1 MIKRMVNPKLN
12 IPDVQVRYLNFPVSV
27 EGVTIPN
34 NDGSFDIY
42 INDVFCDEKKR
53 EILLHELAH
62 LQKDHFY
69 LDVSIGI
76 LEKEADRLIN
86 IF

>member
-1 MIKRMVNPKLN
+1 MTKRMVNPKLN
-12 IPDVQVRYLNFPVSV
+12 IPDVQIRYLSLPCSV

-34 NDGSFDIY
+34 HDGSFDIY

-69 LDVSIGI
+69 LDISIGI